1 MKTQVNKLDG
11 TKRELNIEVNGDIVK
26 NKFEEAFKK
35 IAQEAKVKGFR
46 QGHTPRD
53 ILEKNFSSRAHQLV
67 AEELVPDTYNEAI
80 KQEGLDVVEMP
91 SITEVKLER
100 DSLSF
105 KATVEINPDIT
116 LGVYKG
122 LKVNYKKAQ
131 VSIDE
136 IKLHLDSLKEARK
149 ISDLD
154 DKFAKG
160 LGYPDLAVFQQ
171 AVERQLLLQKEG
183 QERQKAENDIIQ
195 GLLKGLDFKLPQ
207 SMVNRQLEEL
217 LRQAKL
223 DLALKGFP
231 KEKIEEQ
238 EKVFLEKLQPQ
249 AREQVKIY
257 LVLAAVAKKE
267 NIPLDDHMPA
277 KVMELLLREADW
289 AQVT

>member
-46 QGHTPRD
+46 QGHAPRD

-131 VSIDE
+131 VSADE
-136 IKLHLDSLKEARK
+136 IKRHLDSLKEARK

-238 EKVFLEKLQPQ
+238 EKAFLEKLQPQ

-267 NIPLDDHMPA
+267 NIPLDDHMPS

>member
-1 MKTQVNKLDG
+1 MKTQVKKLDG

-46 QGHTPRD
+46 QGHAPRD
-53 ILEKNFSSRAHQLV
+53 ILEKNFSSRAHHLV

-116 LGVYKG
+116 LGEYKG

-131 VSIDE
+131 VSADE
-136 IKLHLDSLKEARK
+136 VKRHLDSLKEARK

-154 DKFAKG
+154 DKFARA
-160 LGYPDLAVFQQ
+160 LGYPDLAVLQQ
-171 AVERQLLLQKEG
+171 AVERQILLQKEG
-183 QERQKAENDIIQ
+183 QERQKTENDIIQ

-238 EKVFLEKLQPQ
+238 EKAFLEKLEPQ

-257 LVLAAVAKKE
+257 LVLAAIAKKE
-267 NIPLDDHMPA
+267 NIPLDDHMPS

-289 AQVT
+289 QV